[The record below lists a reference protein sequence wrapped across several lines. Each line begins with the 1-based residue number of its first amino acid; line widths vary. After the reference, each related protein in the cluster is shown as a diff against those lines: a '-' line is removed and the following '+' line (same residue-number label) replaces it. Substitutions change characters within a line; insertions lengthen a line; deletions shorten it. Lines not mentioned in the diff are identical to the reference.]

1 MNDGSVFLYPNKT
14 AGTVWVPLTAV
25 VSAAC
30 GPRASGAF
38 RIEKLRVA
46 ISWWR
51 YADICCART
60 RHAPLGRKS
69 KPGISQRGY
78 NESWAA
84 ALRGV
89 KRRKN
94 ATALK
99 NHARPEL
106 TRTSDGNQRVAA
118 SPQFRILCQGRES
131 CANPHRGS

>member
-1 MNDGSVFLYPNKT
+1 MNDGSVLRYPNKT

-38 RIEKLRVA
+38 RIEKLRLV

-84 ALRGV
+84 AVRGV
-89 KRRKN
+89 KRIKN

-99 NHARPEL
+99 NQARREPNW
-106 TRTSDGNQRVAA
+106 TSDENQCVAV
-118 SPQFRILCQGRES
+118 SPQSRVLCQGHES